1 MLVIKEESKE
11 QICKVRGELMIDTA
25 SQEFNSCS
33 GECWDCDSCGGSA
46 TH

>member
-1 MLVIKEESKE
+1 MLVIREESKE
-11 QICKVRGELMIDTA
+11 QIYKAKGELMIDAT
-25 SQEFNSCS
+25 SPEFNSCT